1 MSARKRGLGRGL
13 DALLGDTEPLASPA
27 SQAHGG
33 ARTVAVTRLKPNRE
47 QPRTEFNDGDLEA
60 LAASIRAQGII
71 QPIVVTEEPGGDF
84 MILAGERRWR
94 AAQRAG
100 LSEVPVL
107 VREVDSDQHRLELA
121 LVENLQRADLNPL
134 EEAEA
139 YQALRERFG
148 SSQAQ
153 IAEQVGKARSTV
165 TNALRLLRLPEDVRE
180 FLRQGSLSPGQA
192 RPLLTL
198 SSAERQTALAQ
209 RAIDEGLTAR
219 DLEAMCAD
227 KPSPK
232 EPKQG
237 KKPADVHARAAEE
250 RLTQALQTKVEI
262 RRSGARGQL
271 RIHFHSEEELMR
283 LYELMVG
290 RA

>member
-13 DALLGDTEPLASPA
+13 DALLGDTEAPLARP
-27 SQAHGG
+27 SQEQG
-33 ARTVAVTRLKPNRE
+33 AREVAVARLRPNRE
-47 QPRTEFNDGDLEA
+47 QPRSEFDEADLES

-71 QPIVVTEEPGGDF
+71 QPIVVTAEADGDF

-100 LSEVPVL
+100 LKAVPVL

-139 YQALRERFG
+139 YHALRERFG

-153 IAEQVGKARSTV
+153 IAEQVGKARTTV
-165 TNALRLLRLPEDVRE
+165 TNSLRLLRLPQDVRE
-180 FLRQGSLSPGQA
+180 MVRAGELSPGQA

-198 SSAERQTALAQ
+198 SSEDRQVALAQ
-209 RAIDEGLTAR
+209 RAVDEGLSAR
-219 DLEAMCAD
+219 ELEAEVSGRAR
-227 KPSPK
+227 KPAPK
-232 EPKQG
+232 AES
-237 KKPADVHARAAEE
+237 KPADVHARAAEE
-250 RLTQALQTKVEI
+250 RLTQALQTKVDI
-262 RRSGARGQL
+262 KRSGAGGYL

-283 LYELMVG
+283 LYERMVG
-290 RA
+290 RS